1 MTRSTMIDQ
10 PQSQNTQQP
19 QSHEA
24 LHVEVDQLLAD
35 IVNTVAPL
43 WPLRDYVAV
52 NPFLGMADQRFLDA
66 YRQIRSVRDCQILAS
81 RSYYERM
88 ILDAKVTPEDLGIAL
103 KQCSA
108 EYPGW
113 FDGVTSKEVIAHIV
127 REPGSVRA
135 QDEYATDR
143 LYFTLAE
150 VIDRVEGGD
159 WSSHIINDVT
169 RHCAAHFDQGQAAW
183 QSPWKN
189 LPLYTAWR
197 RSASI
202 NPRMDM
208 LGMKGYRKMVAE
220 LPPSPQDAIVHL
232 LNKIGVPKAY
242 WPGILFSQLMSVAG
256 WASYVKY
263 ADQVKSSGSDS
274 GDDLIALIAIRLA
287 YDVALACSGHTDLPT
302 DSIVAQALP
311 EQPGIDIDSPPSED
325 VLIRYAMQV
334 TAEVAYRRKIF
345 CQMQSGHGE
354 AEKSTRKAL
363 QMVFC
368 IDVRSEVMR
377 RHLESLD
384 ESIETLGF
392 AGFFGVPIEHIELGE
407 THGDAHCPVLLKP
420 TIQANACAHAS
431 NDQPAAVHKAHHQ
444 KLRYQTWKQFKTSAA
459 SCFSFVE
466 SVGLLYAAKLAS
478 DTFLKPFKAA
488 SGKESD
494 YTTGIRL
501 NKRRSHPGKDEP
513 DFALED
519 RVTLC
524 SGILKNLG
532 LQDGFARLVA
542 ICGHE
547 AEVVNNPYKAGLAC
561 GACGGHSGAPNARV
575 AAALLNDP
583 EVRKGLAEQSVEI
596 PEDTWFLPAVHNTT
610 TDQIAL
616 LDLNSV
622 PPSHQDD
629 IDRLKEWIS
638 EAGKL
643 SRAER
648 SDRLAE
654 PDGEKLVSRSRD
666 WSEVRPEWGLAGNAA
681 FVVAPRQRTKG
692 LNLGGKAFMHSYNP
706 SKDKDLSVLELIL
719 TAPMIVTS
727 WINLQYYAS
736 AVDNKHFGSGTKT
749 LHNVV
754 GNFGVLSGNGGDL
767 MTGLPWQSVHDG
779 QKLQHEPLRL
789 LVIVENTREALDTV
803 INKHA
808 NVRDLVENGWVTI
821 AATEDGQTY
830 RRSTSGTWLREN
842 ASVLGS

>member
-1 MTRSTMIDQ
+1 ML
-10 PQSQNTQQP
+10 N
-19 QSHEA
+19 
-24 LHVEVDQLLAD
+24 VEVDQLLAN
-35 IVNTVAPL
+35 IVKTVAPL

-52 NPFLGMADQRFLDA
+52 NPFLGLADQRFLDA
-66 YRQIRSVRDCQILAS
+66 YRQIRSVRDCEMLAS
-81 RSYYERM
+81 RTYYERM
-88 ILDAKVTPEDLGIAL
+88 ILDAKVTPDDLEAAL
-103 KQCSA
+103 KQCA
-108 EYPGW
+108 EEYPGW
-113 FDGVTSKEVIAHIV
+113 FDGITSKEVIAHIV
-127 REPGSVRA
+127 REPGSVKPE
-135 QDEYATDR
+135 QEQATDR

-208 LGMKGYRKMVAE
+208 LGMKGYRKLVAE
-220 LPPSPQDAIVHL
+220 LPPSPQDAIVQL
-232 LNKIGVPKAY
+232 LNKLGVPKAY
-242 WPGILFSQLMSVAG
+242 WSGVLLSQLMSVAG

-263 ADQVKSSGSDS
+263 AEQEKTPGDHS

-287 YDVALACSGHTDLPT
+287 YDVALAFSGHIDLSA
-302 DSIVAQALP
+302 DAVLAEALP
-311 EQPGIDIDSPPSED
+311 QQPGIDVDSPPSKD

-334 TAEVAYRRKIF
+334 TAEVAYRRETLSEMR
-345 CQMQSGHGE
+345 CGE
-354 AEKSTRKAL
+354 IEPETSTRKAV

-384 ESIETLGF
+384 TSIETLGF
-392 AGFFGVPIEHIELGE
+392 AGFFGVPIEHVELGE
-407 THGDAHCPVLLKP
+407 TQGDAHCPVLLKP
-420 TIQANACAHAS
+420 TIQANSCAHIS
-431 NDQPAAVHKAHHQ
+431 SDQSAAVQKAHHQ
-444 KLRYQTWKQFKTSAA
+444 KHWSKTWKQFKTSAA

-466 SVGLLYAAKLAS
+466 SVGLLYAAKLVS
-478 DTFLKPFKAA
+478 DTFLKPLQA
-488 SGKESD
+488 ESAKQGD
-494 YTTGIRL
+494 CTTSISL
-501 NKRRSHPGKDEP
+501 HKKRSHPSKHAP
-513 DFALED
+513 DFTLED
-519 RVTLC
+519 KVALC

-532 LQDGFARLVA
+532 LQEGFARVVA
-542 ICGHE
+542 ICGHV

-583 EVRKGLAEQSVEI
+583 EVRTGLAEQGSEI
-596 PEDTWFLPAVHNTT
+596 PKDTWFLPAVHNTT
-610 TDQIAL
+610 TDQITL
-616 LDLNSV
+616 LDLSTV
-622 PPSHQDD
+622 PASHQDD
-629 IDRLKEWIS
+629 VNQLKEWIG

-654 PDGEKLVSRSRD
+654 PDGEKLSSRSRD

-681 FVVAPRQRTKG
+681 FIVAPRHRTKG
-692 LNLGGKAFMHSYNP
+692 LNLGGKVFMHNYDP
-706 SKDKDLSVLELIL
+706 AKDADLSVLELIL

-779 QKLQHEPLRL
+779 QKLQHDPLRL
-789 LVIVENTREALDTV
+789 LVIVENSREALDTV
-803 INKHA
+803 INKHP
-808 NVRDLVENGWVTI
+808 NVRALVENGWLTI
-821 AATEDGQTY
+821 AAIEDGQTY
-830 RRSTSGTWLREN
+830 RRLHCGAWLVEE
-842 ASVLGS
+842 AATEMSFA